1 MLPTLSIKNHEIDE
15 HFFLREINF
24 ALFISS
30 GYFDFRGS
38 KFLNLTIFEIVKSVV
53 EVHSIVRKFRTF
65 SVIQIL
71 REIYDRKIT

>member
-53 EVHSIVRKFRTF
+53 EVHSIVRK
-65 SVIQIL
+65 S
-71 REIYDRKIT
+71 DMSPITVKCEGQCLCN